1 LKLHLAARSARNT
14 FTGYGPGYVA
24 VNGVRYERGLIVLPQ
39 RIITDWPATTFDA
52 LEATHFAALAQLGVE
67 IVLLGTGAALQFPR
81 PELTR
86 PVIDAKIG
94 LEVMDSSAACRTYNI
109 LMDEQREVAAALLI
123 G

>member
-1 LKLHLAARSARNT
+1 
-14 FTGYGPGYVA
+14 
-24 VNGVRYERGLIVLPQ
+24 
-39 RIITDWPATTFDA
+39 
-52 LEATHFAALAQLGVE
+52 VE